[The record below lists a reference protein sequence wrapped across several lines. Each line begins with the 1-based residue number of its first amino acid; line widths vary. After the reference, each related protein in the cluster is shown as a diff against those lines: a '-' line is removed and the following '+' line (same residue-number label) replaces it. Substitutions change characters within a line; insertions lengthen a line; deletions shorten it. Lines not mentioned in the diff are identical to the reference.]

1 MFPLL
6 PLPVLSL
13 QRTIVPVTGE
23 LGSPILASIC
33 THGLLQAMS
42 RLGIAVRSEPNV
54 VLAAPELGSA
64 RHPASTAP
72 AIVGATRPRRGMGAN
87 APKTDNHFTRS
98 IPWASPGSTRRRHR
112 ASPQRRRVNVTGQP

>member
-13 QRTIVPVTGE
+13 QRTIVPVTGG

-42 RLGIAVRSEPNV
+42 RLGIAVRSEPSV

-72 AIVGATRPRRGMGAN
+72 AIVSAPRPRRGMGAGPTTTSNDSSLGPPQARPVDATAHHRN
-87 APKTDNHFTRS
+87 AG
-98 IPWASPGSTRRRHR
+98 GST
-112 ASPQRRRVNVTGQP
+112 